1 MRQPAP
7 FGLHAVLGLFLALA
21 GCRAGEP
28 VREPAAEVAASA
40 DTSTASAAS
49 AMSADTAAA
58 DSVPAAGPPSAPAGP
73 RQVTAVVR
81 SLTDGDS
88 GCYVVLEGEDG
99 GSFDR
104 LGPFDLCERQELTGR
119 RVRVTLG
126 PGEVMADSCEG
137 NPECTESRT
146 VEVVRAMEPLP

>member
-7 FGLHAVLGLFLALA
+7 SVLHAVLGLLLALA

-28 VREPAAEVAASA
+28 AREPETEAAAPA
-40 DTSTASAAS
+40 DTASAS
-49 AMSADTAAA
+49 AVSTDTAAA
-58 DSVPAAGPPSAPAGP
+58 DSVLAAEPPSAPAGP

-104 LGPFDLCERQELTGR
+104 IGPFELCERQELTGR

-126 PGEVMADSCEG
+126 PGEVMADSCQG
-137 NPECTESRT
+137 NPECTERKT
-146 VEVVRAMEPLP
+146 VEVVKALEEMP

>member
-7 FGLHAVLGLFLALA
+7 SGLHAVIGLFLALA
-21 GCRAGEP
+21 GCRPGEP
-28 VREPAAEVAASA
+28 AREPATEAAAPA
-40 DTSTASAAS
+40 DTSIASAVS
-49 AMSADTAAA
+49 TDTTSADSIA
-58 DSVPAAGPPSAPAGP
+58 AAGPPSAPAGP

-104 LGPFDLCERQELTGR
+104 LGPFELCERQELTGR

-126 PGEVMADSCEG
+126 PGEVMADSCGG
-137 NPECTESRT
+137 NPECTESKT
-146 VEVVRAMEPLP
+146 VEVVKALEEMP